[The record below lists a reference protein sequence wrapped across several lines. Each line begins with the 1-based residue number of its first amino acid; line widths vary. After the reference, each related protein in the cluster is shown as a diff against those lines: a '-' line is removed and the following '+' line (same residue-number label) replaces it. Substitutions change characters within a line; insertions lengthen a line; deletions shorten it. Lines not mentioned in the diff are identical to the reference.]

1 MSQKAPP
8 QRRCTGATVMAIGI
22 AGIIGAV
29 PITVIIAV
37 GIVIAGGSTT
47 ATIVR
52 AAFASGDG
60 DAGKLRDSA

>member
-29 PITVIIAV
+29 PITVIIVA
-37 GIVIAGGSTT
+37 GIGIAGGNT
-47 ATIVR
+47 AAIIVR
-52 AAFASGDG
+52 TAFAIGDG
-60 DAGKLRDSA
+60 DGGKLSNSA